1 MTFIMDSTKLN
12 EVRKTPLSEEA
23 KKRIDSAVYVSDSDN
38 PPLTAEELRN
48 LKPAY
53 VRHPE
58 WFRPKKTKINIW
70 IDNDVIEAY
79 KAKGKGYQTRMNAD
93 LRKAVFQ
100 S

>member
-48 LKPAY
+48 LKPAH

-58 WFRPKKTKINIW
+58 WFRP
-70 IDNDVIEAY
+70 V
-79 KAKGKGYQTRMNAD
+79 
-93 LRKAVFQ
+93 
-100 S
+100 

>member
-1 MTFIMDSTKLN
+1 MSTTITMTLD

-23 KKRIDSAVYVSDSDN
+23 KKRIDNAVYVSDSDN

-100 S
+100 